1 MKLGIF
7 ISTNRNLHHLTGI
20 VGEAVAR
27 GHEVKVFVMDAG
39 SKLLETDEFRRLCG
53 LEGVE
58 SAFCD
63 LNAKA
68 AGVDTDKASQYASR
82 GSQYNNALMMNDVD
96 RVLSL

>member
-7 ISTNRNLHHLTGI
+7 ISTDRNLQQLVGI
-20 VGEAVAR
+20 VGEAVTR
-27 GHEVKVFVMDAG
+27 GHKVKVFVMDAG
-39 SKLLETDEFRRLCG
+39 SKLLETDEFRRLCE

-68 AGVDTDKASQYASR
+68 YGVDTDKASEFSSR
-82 GSQYNNALMMNDVD
+82 GSQYDNAQMMHDAD
-96 RVLSL
+96 RVLSI

>member
-7 ISTNRNLHHLTGI
+7 ISTDRNLQQLVGI

-27 GHEVKVFVMDAG
+27 GHQVKVFVMDAG
-39 SKLLETDEFRRLCG
+39 SKLLETDEFRSICG
-53 LEGVE
+53 LKGVE
-58 SAFCD
+58 AAFCD

-68 AGVDTDKASQYASR
+68 YGVDTDKASQFTSR
-82 GSQYNNALMMNDVD
+82 GSQYNNALMMHDAD